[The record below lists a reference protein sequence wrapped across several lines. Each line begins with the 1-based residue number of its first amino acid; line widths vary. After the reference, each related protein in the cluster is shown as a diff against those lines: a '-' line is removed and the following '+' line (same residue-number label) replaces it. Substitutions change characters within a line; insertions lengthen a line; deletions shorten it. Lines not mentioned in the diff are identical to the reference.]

1 MAADRTTATSS
12 AGGTEVLHDFAE
24 IARTELLV
32 LDKTTTLRDF
42 TREVRWN
49 QAYRRLVPG
58 LQLFHNPAISH
69 Q

>member
-32 LDKTTTLRDF
+32 LDKTSTQRDL
-42 TREVRWN
+42 TRPVGWN
-49 QAYRRLVPG
+49 QAFYRLAPG
-58 LQLFHNPAISH
+58 L
-69 Q
+69 